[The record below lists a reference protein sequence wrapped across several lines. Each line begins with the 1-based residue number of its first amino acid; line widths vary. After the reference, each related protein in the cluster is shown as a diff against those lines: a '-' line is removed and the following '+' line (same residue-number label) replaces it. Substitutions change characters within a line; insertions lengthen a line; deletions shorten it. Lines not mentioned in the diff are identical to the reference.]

1 MMQTSLTYVNEQDAW
16 KQRCKKEVEKQE
28 KFWKAAAM
36 NWPGPQGFNEM
47 GIPPMTPG
55 GSNLRPYIKLNAD
68 NNLC

>member
-36 NWPGPQGFNEM
+36 NWPGP
-47 GIPPMTPG
+47 
-55 GSNLRPYIKLNAD
+55 
-68 NNLC
+68 